1 MRSVR
6 CAKTSRVS
14 QTALV
19 RCMYPRQSGG
29 NATHPGQVEDHQQ
42 SSGQQLEQAT
52 GIHSMASR
60 LKGSEFGR
68 LIGELELGRHRFPI
82 SVIIPD

>member
-29 NATHPGQVEDHQQ
+29 NAPHPGQVEDHQQ
-42 SSGQQLEQAT
+42 SSGRQLKQAT

-60 LKGSEFGR
+60 LTDQR
-68 LIGELELGRHRFPI
+68 LTIRAKTHTMALRFPML
-82 SVIIPD
+82 